1 MTNKNGIHKNA
12 AYVEH
17 MNATMKHFELSIPI
31 RCEVKMKFSTF
42 EDSLSLMDINQMKH
56 KITESEDFLNF
67 PHEIYIS
74 DIDYTNITAKE
85 EAAREGLILSFYPKE
100 LSVVEVSE
108 VSSSSGNEILFKFHK
123 GNPYYR

>member
-1 MTNKNGIHKNA
+1 MSTKNPTYI
-12 AYVEH
+12 EH

-31 RCEVKMKFSTF
+31 RCEVKMKFITF
-42 EDSLSLMDINQMKH
+42 KDSLSLMDINEMKH
-56 KITESEDFLNF
+56 EIAKSEEFFKF
-67 PHEIYIS
+67 PHEIHVS

-100 LSVVEVSE
+100 LSVVEVRE
-108 VSSSSGNEILFKFHK
+108 VSSSSGTEILFNFHK